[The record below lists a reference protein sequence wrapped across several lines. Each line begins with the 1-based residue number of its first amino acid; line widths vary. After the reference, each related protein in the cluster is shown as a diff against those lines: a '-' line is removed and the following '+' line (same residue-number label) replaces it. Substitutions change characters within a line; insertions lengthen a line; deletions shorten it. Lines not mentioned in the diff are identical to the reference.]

1 MGWRIIQVSE
11 NQRGNM
17 VQEPSEWLYGLT
29 PVEEALRRGRR
40 AVREI
45 WVASR
50 RKDARMRALLKMASG
65 VRIHQVE
72 AAQLN
77 KLARGGT
84 HQGVVAMVDPFPWE
98 ELEDLLLGQGPVLVL
113 EGIQDPR
120 NLGAILRSC
129 VGMGAGRVI
138 LERRH
143 SASLTP
149 EVAKAACGGLEHVRM
164 CAVPNLPRAMRAL
177 KEAGYWLVGSSDSSG
192 SDPWDIQLPGDV
204 ALVVGGEGSGLRRV
218 VRAECD
224 FWVRIPSEGAIS
236 TYNASVAASIL
247 LYELMRRRRLEN
259 VVDKPHGG
267 S

>member
-1 MGWRIIQVSE
+1 
-11 NQRGNM
+11 M

-29 PVEEALRRGRR
+29 PVEEALRSRRR
-40 AVREI
+40 AVREL
-45 WVASR
+45 WVASQ
-50 RKDARMRALLKMASG
+50 RKDARMRALLKMAGG
-65 VRIHQVE
+65 VRIHKAE
-72 AAQLN
+72 PAQLN

-98 ELEDLLLGQGPVLVL
+98 ELEDLLLGQGPMVML

-138 LERRH
+138 LERKH
-143 SASLTP
+143 NAPLTP

-164 CAVPNLPRAMRAL
+164 CAVPNLPRAMKVL
-177 KEAGYWLVGSSDSSG
+177 KEAGYWLLGSSDSTG
-192 SDPWDIQLPGDV
+192 SDPWDIRLPREV
-204 ALVVGGEGSGLRRV
+204 VLVVGGEGSGLRRV
-218 VRAECD
+218 VRGECD
-224 FWVRIPSEGAIS
+224 FWVRIPSEGAIT

-259 VVDKPHGG
+259 VVDKPHRG